1 MINKEKPKLM
11 MLMGLPGSGK
21 SYEAQLLSKEH
32 NAIICSSDEIRETKF
47 NNEYSKETNAAVFNE
62 LHKTVRKHLHSGS
75 NVIYDA
81 TNINSKKRMIF
92 LEQEL
97 KGITCEKIAVIMAT
111 PYEQCQLNNQNREA
125 IVPEDVL
132 RRMYI
137 NWQTPY
143 YYEGF
148 DLIQVVLWNEGSYP
162 SPTEWADLYKIFR
175 QDNPHHRL
183 TLGEHCLTARDHI
196 IDANMSKEIQYA
208 ALLHDC
214 GKPFTKDFHDS
225 KGNPTKEAHYYNHNN
240 VGAYDSMFFMSNIKN
255 VDSVLVS
262 WLICNHMEPYF
273 WTKSLGLS
281 EKRRKLW
288 GDELWGSIKLIH
300 EADVNAH

>member
-1 MINKEKPKLM
+1 
-11 MLMGLPGSGK
+11 MLIGIPGSGK
-21 SYEAQLLSKEH
+21 SYEAQLLSKEYD
-32 NAIICSSDEIRETKF
+32 AIICSSDEIRKNKF
-47 NNEYSKETNAAVFNE
+47 NNEYSKEANAAVFSE
-62 LHKTVRKHLHSGS
+62 LHKKVRQYLRSGR

-92 LEQEL
+92 LKQEL
-97 KGITCEKIAVIMAT
+97 KGISCEKIAIIMAT

-125 IVPEDVL
+125 KVPEEVI

-148 DLIQVVLWNEGSYP
+148 DVIQIVLWDKIS
-162 SPTEWADLYKIFR
+162 SPAPAEWADLYKIFR
-175 QDNPHHRL
+175 QDNPHHGL
-183 TLGEHCLTARDHI
+183 TLGEHCLAARDYI
-196 IDANMSKEIQYA
+196 VDANTSKEIQYA

-225 KGNPTKEAHYYNHNN
+225 KRNPTKEAHYYNHNN
-240 VGAYDSMFFMSNIKN
+240 VGAYDSMFYMSHIKN
-255 VDSVLVS
+255 LDSVLVS

-273 WTKSLGLS
+273 WTKSQGSS

-288 GDELWGSIKLIH
+288 GDELWGSINLIH
-300 EADVNAH
+300 EADVHAH